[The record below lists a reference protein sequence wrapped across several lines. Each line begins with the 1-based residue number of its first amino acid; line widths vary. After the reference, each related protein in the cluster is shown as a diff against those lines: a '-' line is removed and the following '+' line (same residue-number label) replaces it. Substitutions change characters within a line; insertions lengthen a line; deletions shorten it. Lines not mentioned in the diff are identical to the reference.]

1 MTLLKTSALN
11 GVAVLTRVG
20 TALLL
25 NKVLAVYVGP
35 AGYAVIGQF
44 QSLVGM
50 VMGLASGAVGVGV
63 TKYTAEYHAQPQRQL
78 SVWRTGLKLGL
89 GTSVAGALV
98 LLLAHEPLAGWLL
111 ADSAYGSVFVWLA
124 FALVLMVANGLM
136 LAIMN
141 GKKAIGAFV
150 GANIAGSLINAATAV
165 ILVLSHGLY
174 GALVALCIGQ
184 ALAAFVTAW
193 MFRRAC
199 AIPWPSLWGAFNPAD
214 AKRLARFALMAAVSA
229 FVVPVSQVVI
239 RDHLAGTLGWH
250 TAGLWQ
256 ALWKISDLHLMLLTS
271 TLVAYFLPRF
281 AELPAGP
288 ELRREVL
295 RAYRLVLPLVVVTGG
310 AIYLLREPLV
320 RGLLTA
326 EFLPLTEA
334 LGWQLCGD
342 GIKICSWVAGYT
354 MISHARTALFIST
367 EIVFTLLL
375 VGTTIIGAAVD
386 GLRGTAIAYTA
397 TYAAYLVLMFA
408 VLMQFTRA
416 TTQPSGANRREQA

>member
-25 NKVLAVYVGP
+25 NKILAVQVGP

-50 VMGLASGAVGVGV
+50 VMGLASGAVGTGV

-89 GTSVAGALV
+89 AASAAGALLLV
-98 LLLAHEPLAGWLL
+98 LAREPLAAWLL
-111 ADSAYGSVFVWLA
+111 ADRAYASVFVWLA
-124 FALVLMVANGLM
+124 FALVLMVGNGLM

-141 GKKAIGAFV
+141 GKKVIGAFV
-150 GANIAGSLINAATAV
+150 GANIAGSLINAATAAV
-165 ILVLSHGLY
+165 LVLSHGLY

-184 ALAAFVTAW
+184 ALAAFATAW
-193 MFRRAC
+193 MFSRAC
-199 AIPWPSLWGAFNPAD
+199 AIPWSALWGAFDGAV
-214 AKRLARFALMAAVSA
+214 AKRLAGFALMSLVSA
-229 FVVPVSQVVI
+229 IVVPASQVII
-239 RDHLAGTLGWH
+239 RDHLASTLGWH
-250 TAGLWQ
+250 AAGLWQ

-295 RAYRLVLPLVVVTGG
+295 RAYRFVLPLVLATAG
-310 AIYLLREPLV
+310 AIFLLREPLV
-320 RGLLTA
+320 RGMLTPD
-326 EFLPLTEA
+326 FLPLTEA
-334 LGWQLCGD
+334 LGWQLVGD

-354 MISHARTALFIST
+354 MISHARTTLFIST
-367 EIVFTLLL
+367 EIAFTLML
-375 VGTTIIGAAVD
+375 VVATIAGAAAD
-386 GLRGTAIAYTA
+386 GLRGTSIAYAA
-397 TYAAYLVLMFA
+397 TYAVYLVLMLT
-408 VLMQFTRA
+408 VLMQFTRGNA
-416 TTQPSGANRREQA
+416 KPVDPA

>member
-25 NKVLAVYVGP
+25 NKILAVYVGP

-50 VMGLASGAVGVGV
+50 VTGLASGAVGTGV
-63 TKYTAEYHAQPQRQL
+63 TKYTAEYHAQPERQL
-78 SVWRTGLKLGL
+78 SVWRTAVVMGSCG
-89 GTSVAGALV
+89 SIVGALL
-98 LLLAHEPLAGWLL
+98 LLLAREPLAAWLL
-111 ADSAYGSVFVWLA
+111 ADRTLGSVFVWLA
-124 FALVLMVANGLM
+124 FALTLMVANGLM
-136 LAIMN
+136 LAILN

-150 GANIAGSLINAATAV
+150 SANIAGSLINAAAAV

-184 ALAAFVTAW
+184 ALAAGATAW
-193 MFRRAC
+193 LFQRAC
-199 AIPWPSLWGAFNPAD
+199 ATPWRTLWGGFDTVIAR
-214 AKRLARFALMAAVSA
+214 RLAGFALMAVVSGI
-229 FVVPVSQVVI
+229 VVPTSHMII

-281 AELPAGP
+281 SELPAGP
-288 ELRREVL
+288 QLRREVL
-295 RAYRLVLPLVVVTGG
+295 RAYRFVVPLVITTAV
-310 AIYLLREPLV
+310 AIFLLRVPLV
-320 RGLLTA
+320 RGMLTA

-334 LGWQLCGD
+334 LGWQLVGD
-342 GIKICSWVAGYT
+342 GIKVCSWVAGYT
-354 MISHARTALFIST
+354 MISHARVALFIST

-375 VGTTIIGAAVD
+375 VGTTLVGAAID
-386 GLRGTAIAYTA
+386 GLRGTSIAYAA
-397 TYAAYLVLMFA
+397 TYAAYGALMFA
-408 VLMQFTRA
+408 LLMQFTHRPA
-416 TTQPSGANRREQA
+416 APSGDHR

>member
-11 GVAVLTRVG
+11 SIAVLTRVG
-20 TALLL
+20 TALVL

-50 VMGLASGAVGVGV
+50 VMGMASGSIGTGV

-78 SVWRTGLKLGL
+78 GVWQTGVRLGL
-89 GTSVAGALV
+89 AASAAGALV
-98 LLLAHEPLAGWLL
+98 LVLAREPLAGWLL
-111 ADSAYGSVFVWLA
+111 ADRAYSSVFVWLG

-136 LAIMN
+136 LAILN

-150 GANIAGSLINAATAV
+150 GANIVGSLINAATAIV
-165 ILVLSHGLY
+165 LVLSHGLY
-174 GALVALCIGQ
+174 GALVALCFGQ
-184 ALAAFVTAW
+184 ALAAFATAW

-199 AIPWPSLWGAFNPAD
+199 AIPWSSLWGAFDTAV
-214 AKRLARFALMAAVSA
+214 AKRLASFALMAVVSA
-229 FVVPVSQVVI
+229 IVVPMSQVII

-250 TAGLWQ
+250 AAGLWQ
-256 ALWKISDLHLMLLTS
+256 ALSKISDLHLMLLTS
-271 TLVAYFLPRF
+271 TMVAYFLPRF

-295 RAYRLVLPLVVVTGG
+295 RAYRFVLPLVVVTGG

-320 RGLLTA
+320 RGILTA
-326 EFLPLTEA
+326 DFLPLNEA
-334 LGWQLCGD
+334 LGWQLVGD

-354 MISHARTALFIST
+354 MISHARTTLFIST
-367 EIVFTLLL
+367 EIVFTLML
-375 VGTTIIGAAVD
+375 VITTVVGAAAD
-386 GLRGTAIAYTA
+386 GLRGTSIAYAA
-397 TYAAYLVLMFA
+397 TYASYLVLMFA
-408 VLMQFTRA
+408 LLMQFTRD
-416 TTQPSGANRREQA
+416 TANAVEPA

>member
-11 GVAVLTRVG
+11 GIAVLTRVG

-25 NKVLAVYVGP
+25 NKILAVHVGP

-44 QSLVGM
+44 QSVVGM
-50 VMGLASGAVGVGV
+50 VTGLASGAVGTGV

-78 SVWRTGLKLGL
+78 GVWRTGLKMGL
-89 GTSVAGALV
+89 GASVAGALV
-98 LLLAHEPLAGWLL
+98 LLLAREPLAGWLL
-111 ADSAYGSVFVWLA
+111 ADRAYASVFVWLA
-124 FALVLMVANGLM
+124 FALVLMVVNGLM

-141 GKKAIGAFV
+141 GKKAVGAFV
-150 GANIAGSLINAATAV
+150 GANIAGSLINAAAAV
-165 ILVLSHGLY
+165 VLVFSHGLY

-184 ALAAFVTAW
+184 ALAALATAW

-199 AIPWPSLWGAFNPAD
+199 AIPWPSLWGAFDTAV
-214 AKRLARFALMAAVSA
+214 ARRLAGFALMAVVSA
-229 FVVPVSQVVI
+229 IVVPTSQVII

-271 TLVAYFLPRF
+271 TMVAYFLPRF

-295 RAYRLVLPLVVVTGG
+295 RAYRFVLPLVVATGG

-320 RGLLTA
+320 RGMLTA
-326 EFLPLTEA
+326 DFLPLTEA
-334 LGWQLCGD
+334 LGWQLFGD

-354 MISHARTALFIST
+354 MISHARVQLF
-367 EIVFTLLL
+367 VFNEVLFSVLL
-375 VGTTIIGAAVD
+375 VGFTCLGASLD
-386 GLRGTAIAYTA
+386 GLRGTAIGYAA
-397 TYAAYLVLMFA
+397 TYTLHGLAMFA
-408 VLMQFTRA
+408 LLMRYTRA
-416 TTQPSGANRREQA
+416 SS

>member
-50 VMGLASGAVGVGV
+50 VMGLASGAVGTGV

-78 SVWRTGLKLGL
+78 SVWRTALKLGL
-89 GTSVAGALV
+89 GASLAAALM
-98 LLLAHEPLAGWLL
+98 LLLTREALAGWLL
-111 ADSAYGSVFVWLA
+111 ADRAYASVFVWLA
-124 FALVLMVANGLM
+124 LALVLMVGNGLM

-150 GANIAGSLINAATAV
+150 GANIAGSLINAAAAV
-165 ILVLSHGLY
+165 LLVLSHGLY

-184 ALAAFVTAW
+184 ALAALATAW

-199 AIPWPSLWGAFNPAD
+199 AIPWSSLWGSFDTAVAR
-214 AKRLARFALMAAVSA
+214 RLGGFALMAVVSA
-229 FVVPVSQVVI
+229 VVVPTSQVII
-239 RDHLAGTLGWH
+239 RNHLAGTLGWQ

-256 ALWKISDLHLMLLTS
+256 ALWKISDLHLMLVTS

-288 ELRREVL
+288 QLRREVL
-295 RAYRLVLPLVVVTGG
+295 RAYRFVLPLAVTTAG
-310 AIYLLREPLV
+310 AIFLLREPLV
-320 RGLLTA
+320 RGMLTA
-326 EFLPLTEA
+326 DFLPLTEA
-334 LGWQLCGD
+334 LGWQLFGD
-342 GIKICSWVAGYT
+342 GMKICSWVAGYT
-354 MISHARTALFIST
+354 MISHARTTLFITT
-367 EIVFTLLL
+367 EIAFSLML
-375 VGTTIIGAAVD
+375 VLTTMVGASLD
-386 GLRGTAIAYTA
+386 GLRGTSLAYA
-397 TYAAYLVLMFA
+397 VTYAVYLVLMFA
-408 VLMQFTRA
+408 VLMQFTRDPPKS
-416 TTQPSGANRREQA
+416 TKPS

>member
-1 MTLLKTSALN
+1 MNLLKTSALN

-89 GTSVAGALV
+89 GTSVAGAAV
-98 LLLAHEPLAGWLL
+98 LLIAHEHLAGWLL
-111 ADSAYGSVFVWLA
+111 ADRAYGSVFVWLA
-124 FALVLMVANGLM
+124 LALVLMVANGLM

-150 GANIAGSLINAATAV
+150 GANIAGSLINAGVAV

-193 MFRRAC
+193 MFQRAC
-199 AIPWPSLWGAFNPAD
+199 AIPWSSLWGAFDYAV
-214 AKRLARFALMAAVSA
+214 AKRLAGFALMAVVSA
-229 FVVPVSQVVI
+229 IVVPMSQVII

-271 TLVAYFLPRF
+271 TMVAYFLPRF

-295 RAYRLVLPLVVVTGG
+295 RAYRFVLPLVVITGG
-310 AIYLLREPLV
+310 AIYLVREPLV
-320 RGLLTA
+320 RSILTA
-326 EFLPLTEA
+326 DFLPLNEA
-334 LGWQLCGD
+334 LGWQLVGD

-354 MISHARTALFIST
+354 MISHARTTLFIST
-367 EIVFTLLL
+367 EIVFTLML
-375 VGTTIIGAAVD
+375 VTTTVVGAAAD
-386 GLRGTAIAYTA
+386 GLRGTSIAYA
-397 TYAAYLVLMFA
+397 VTYAAYLLLMLI
-408 VLMQFTRA
+408 VLMQFTRG
-416 TTQPSGANRREQA
+416 TANASDQKEAEAV